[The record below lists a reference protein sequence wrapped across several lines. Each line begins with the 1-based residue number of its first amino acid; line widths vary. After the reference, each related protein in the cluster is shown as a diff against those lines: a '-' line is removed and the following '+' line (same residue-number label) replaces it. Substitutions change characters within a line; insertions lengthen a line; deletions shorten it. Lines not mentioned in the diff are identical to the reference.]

1 MQCAREGY
9 VLASSRTASSKA
21 DRPPTTHTKVQ
32 CKQLGGGGGGRQ
44 HSSGSP
50 GLEQKYIGYY
60 CLYYRCLLIP
70 SCWWGRG
77 RRRMVLRRSSQTVW
91 LTLLRP
97 KYMCGVGGLVGV
109 SLSVDNCLQV
119 SQLCVMMEECSE
131 GVRQGEEKAV
141 ATLKKI
147 AQTLFSLLND
157 TTR

>member
-1 MQCAREGY
+1 
-9 VLASSRTASSKA
+9 
-21 DRPPTTHTKVQ
+21 
-32 CKQLGGGGGGRQ
+32 
-44 HSSGSP
+44 
-50 GLEQKYIGYY
+50 
-60 CLYYRCLLIP
+60 
-70 SCWWGRG
+70 
-77 RRRMVLRRSSQTVW
+77 
-91 LTLLRP
+91 
-97 KYMCGVGGLVGV
+97 MCGVGGLVGV